1 MNNENN
7 LNYEENNWS
16 NKPYVLKKVENC
28 GTDLRHASKELKVDK
43 DVVFLALTQNPWALQ
58 HASDKLKGDK
68 DVVLLALIKD
78 SIAALFYA
86 SNELKG
92 DKGLVLLAVE
102 QNGMALQYASD
113 KLKGDKD
120 VVVTAVKQNV
130 KSLKYASYTLQC
142 YDVVLAAVKEN
153 ADALKY
159 VSNELKSDKEFILKA
174 MKENNWAL
182 QYASNELKYELHELM
197 NSLPKKIEAK
207 MNKATSEEIYDLALL
222 VAIQSTLNKRFP
234 DYLNQEEYSSLKN
247 YTEAI
252 LSLFEINIQGGEN
265 PKKVSYNFQNKKI
278 DNIKDIEE
286 VKIFKDIEE
295 VETDETITNIVSNN
309 YIHKMIFQYIENKNL
324 HVFSFANKAIHNLFE
339 RILIPKIPSTKFLAD
354 KLLKIC
360 AIKDNKYEIVI
371 DDKEII
377 LKSLNKSEDLYKWDK
392 EKKYHV
398 KICGNDNLDNQ
409 NNDVEI
415 TGEIGNN
422 NIIENLIE

>member
-28 GTDLRHASKELKVDK
+28 GTDL
-43 DVVFLALTQNPWALQ
+43 QY
-58 HASDKLKGDK
+58 ASDKLKGDK

-86 SNELKG
+86 SDKLKG
-92 DKGLVLLAVE
+92 DKDVVVTAVG
-102 QNGMALQYASD
+102 QNGMALYYASNE
-113 KLKGDKD
+113 LKGDKD

-197 NSLPKKIEAK
+197 NSLPEKIEAK

-252 LSLFEINIQGGEN
+252 LSLFEINIGGGEN